1 VTPAAWIPEAA
12 ADSPGELMIFA
23 APPPRANMGSLETTI
38 TIVAAAIVKNNFRDF
53 FMTGPQQNG
62 RRRFTT

>member
-1 VTPAAWIPEAA
+1 
-12 ADSPGELMIFA
+12 MIFA

-38 TIVAAAIVKNNFRDF
+38 IIVAAATKNSFRDF
-53 FMTGPQQNG
+53 FMTRPQQNS

>member
-1 VTPAAWIPEAA
+1 
-12 ADSPGELMIFA
+12 MIFA

-38 TIVAAAIVKNNFRDF
+38 IIVAAATAKNSFRDF
-53 FMTGPQQNG
+53 FMTRPQQNS